1 MISSRQPFT
10 VDAAEPLV
18 EADPDWTLV
27 QRVADG
33 DEEAF
38 AQLVD
43 RHERR
48 ILSVCHR
55 MLGDED
61 LARDASQEVFLKLF
75 RHAGRFEPKAKVSTW
90 LYRIAVNH
98 CLNRLRR
105 RKIVR
110 WLSLEGS
117 QEDSLAPQAVDE
129 AADPEREA
137 IGRQQWLTTR
147 QAIDALPANQKSVLI
162 LAKFEGLSYREIS
175 EVLEISFGAVESR
188 LVRAM
193 RNLHKALP
201 NLATSNP

>member
-1 MISSRQPFT
+1 MISSRQEFT
-10 VDAAEPLV
+10 VDVAEPLV
-18 EADPDWTLV
+18 EADPDWALV
-27 QRVADG
+27 QRVAGG
-33 DEEAF
+33 DEGAF
-38 AQLVD
+38 AQLVE

-55 MLGDED
+55 LLGDED

-75 RHAGRFEPKAKVSTW
+75 RHANRFEPKAKVSTW

-105 RKIVR
+105 HKIVR
-110 WLSLEGS
+110 WLSLEGGG
-117 QEDSLAPQAVDE
+117 EDSIAPQVADE
-129 AADPEREA
+129 AADPERDA
-137 IGRQQWLTTR
+137 ISRQQWIRTR
-147 QAIDALPANQKSVLI
+147 QAIDALPANQKSVLV

-193 RNLHKALP
+193 RNLREALP
-201 NLATSNP
+201 DQGAFNA